1 MHKKVINFFSD
12 YFSFL
17 KELVRVTNN
26 YIIITLGHRT
36 VDRVKIDLTQIT
48 QDYLA
53 QYHFNNILTR
63 TRNIKKKRIPKI
75 TSIVDDQPVSSM
87 NKEYISIFQYQE

>member
-1 MHKKVINFFSD
+1 MHKKVITFFSD

-17 KELVRVTNN
+17 KELVRVTNK

-36 VDRVKIDLTQIT
+36 VDRVKINLTQIT
-48 QDYLA
+48 QDYLV

-63 TRNIKKKRIPKI
+63 TRDIKKKRIPKV